1 MMNLPRAACA
11 ALAMLLVVSA
21 PAMADDPPP
30 GTPGFVAGDDS
41 FQADKGSTLLVL
53 ASVHGVLDNDAIGA
67 SPCMLAH
74 CGVAVEDYPT
84 HGTLS
89 ISDFGGFTYVPDPAF
104 SGTDSFTYRATS
116 APSAYSN
123 RATVTITV
131 TESPETPGFV
141 AHDDTYD
148 VQEGKGK
155 EFAGFVTG
163 PLSNDV
169 VNGVPCTARLCAF
182 VLKSPP
188 SHGSVFPNY
197 PNPGGFSYRPAPGF
211 VGTDTL
217 TYRVAD
223 PSSPA
228 RSNAATITIN
238 VHGVPSASP
247 DAYTTVE
254 GVKLS
259 VSSADGVL
267 HNDLGATGLNLLTEV
282 SHGALDLDTTTGAF
296 TYEPA
301 SGFVGSDSFTYSA
314 KNSDGVSAPV
324 TVTITVTPAPPVAT
338 GDSYELDEDGSLTVD
353 APGVLGNDVGATSA
367 HLVTDV
373 EHGTLVL
380 DADGSF
386 SYVPNEGFDGVDQF
400 TYVASFEPSRSLF
413 LHGAEG
419 QVAAA
424 AVESMPATV
433 TLTVTAAVDPVD
445 PVGETPTDKDEALP
459 DTGGPVR
466 IANLAWA
473 LLAMLAGV
481 ALVAGSRRRGV

>member
-1 MMNLPRAACA
+1 MITPLRAVCA
-11 ALAMLLVVSA
+11 VLAMLFVLPA
-21 PAMADDPPP
+21 PAMADEPPP
-30 GTPGFVAGDDS
+30 GTPGFVAGNDS
-41 FQADKGSTLLVL
+41 FEVDKGSTLLAL

-74 CGVAVEDYPT
+74 CGVAVEDYPA

-89 ISDFGGFTYVPDPAF
+89 ISDFGGFTYVPNPAF

-141 AHDDTYD
+141 ANDDTYD

-163 PLSNDV
+163 PMSNDT

-188 SHGSVFPNY
+188 SHGAVFPNF

-211 VGTDTL
+211 VGTDTF

-238 VHGVPSASP
+238 VHGAPTSTP

-254 GVKLS
+254 DAQLS
-259 VSSADGVL
+259 VNAADGVL
-267 HNDLGATGLNLLTEV
+267 ANDENATGLNLVTGA
-282 SHGALDLDTTTGAF
+282 SHGVLDLDTTTGAF
-296 TYEPA
+296 TYDPA
-301 SGFVGSDSFTYSA
+301 PGFVGSDSFTYRA
-314 KNSDGVSAPV
+314 KNPDGVSEPA
-324 TVTITVTPAPPVAT
+324 TVTITVTPAPPVAK
-338 GDSYELDEDGSLTVD
+338 GDSYELAGDGTLTVD
-353 APGVLGNDVGATSA
+353 APGVLANDVGATGA
-367 HLVTDV
+367 RLVTDV
-373 EHGTLVL
+373 EHGELEFGT
-380 DADGSF
+380 DGSF
-386 SYVPNEGFDGVDQF
+386 SYVPDEGFDGVDQF
-400 TYVASFEPSRSLF
+400 TYVASFETPRTLF
-413 LHGAEG
+413 LHGAERP
-419 QVAAA
+419 VAAA
-424 AVESMPATV
+424 AVESEPATV
-433 TLTVTAAVDPVD
+433 TLAINAAVDPVD
-445 PVGETPTDKDEALP
+445 PVGETPADEDAALP
-459 DTGGPVR
+459 DTGSPVR
-466 IANLAWA
+466 MANLAWA

-481 ALVAGSRRRGV
+481 VLVAGSRRRNA